1 MPQIF
6 VSLNGGHFY
15 WMRRVRCSRP
25 HHSWAGVI
33 VKFCSIVKLSV
44 FFHCTKATPQHFPVL
59 QHPHNYRTQCKKIS
73 YHSDKKGSEGLFPS
87 ADLSPL
93 LTDTVRVC
101 CVERW
106 SRGFCAAVS
115 VRAFG
120 LSAGLDRVIPREL
133 IYYVLSLRIRGDAA

>member
-1 MPQIF
+1 MYFLTAQKRHHDIF
-6 VSLNGGHFY
+6 QFYNIHTTTKLN
-15 WMRRVRCSRP
+15 
-25 HHSWAGVI
+25 AE
-33 VKFCSIVKLSV
+33 
-44 FFHCTKATPQHFPVL
+44 T
-59 QHPHNYRTQCKKIS
+59 KKIS

-87 ADLSPL
+87 ADLCSL

-101 CVERW
+101 CVDRW
-106 SRGFCAAVS
+106 SRGFGAAVS